1 MKKPLRHLLDYLVLC
16 LLVSTGIVLILIYN
30 GNPIFQRFVVLGI
43 SLLYIIWGIVHH
55 LKEHTYHSKIV
66 AEYAL
71 FALLGSIIVI
81 GLF

>member
-30 GNPIFQRFVVLGI
+30 GNPIFQRFVVLGL
-43 SLLYIIWGIVHH
+43 SLIYIVWGIVHH
-55 LKEHTYHSKIV
+55 LKEHTYHPKIV